1 MMSGAFSFLPKSST
15 ERSTSSRSNSG
26 SEQWMRLTESH
37 QFFSA
42 RLFSLSTISTCS
54 ALRETVCSFSLSPGV
69 TSIGGGIGSPCN
81 DARGDN
87 FRPRHVFAAR
97 RARADCNFV
106 GRLQLLDEARARLR
120 GVAVED
126 AVDVDRKDNEG
137 GVE

>member
-54 ALRETVCSFSLSPGV
+54 ALRETVCSRSLSPGV

-81 DARGDN
+81 DARGYD
-87 FRPRHVFAAR
+87 FRPRNVLSGERVCHAAGLEPVHDENP
-97 RARADCNFV
+97 RAAKRD
-106 GRLQLLDEARARLR
+106 RLR
-120 GVAVED
+120 GLEL
-126 AVDVDRKDNEG
+126 RR
-137 GVE
+137 